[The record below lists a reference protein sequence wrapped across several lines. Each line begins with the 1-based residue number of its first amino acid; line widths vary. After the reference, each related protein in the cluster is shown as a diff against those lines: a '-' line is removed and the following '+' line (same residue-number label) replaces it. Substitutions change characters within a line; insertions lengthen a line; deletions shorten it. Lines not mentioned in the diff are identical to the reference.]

1 MLCPYQFDSYFY
13 ETIVNKRDVKPC
25 FCQKMLRIDSFLI
38 FILHQIDY
46 QMLFHQLSL
55 HVEEL

>member
-1 MLCPYQFDSYFY
+1 MFLS
-13 ETIVNKRDVKPC
+13 KK
-25 FCQKMLRIDSFLI
+25 LRIDSFLI

-55 HVEEL
+55 HAEELRINYWRFN